1 LRRLG
6 GTDKKAVTMDL
17 QFSIDGARSSME
29 NPEVHSGAAL
39 SAWQGGPFLAADV
52 GGTHARLALVQR
64 RPDGSIEIIDHHK
77 YACADFSSLTAI
89 VADFLAAPGCGP
101 VHDAAIGCAGMR
113 RDDLVISINLPWP
126 ISLSELRAL
135 GIERVAAV
143 NDFVAV
149 AHAVQCMNPG
159 NSVLLS
165 GPNVVATDGPMLVI
179 GPGTGLGAA
188 YRVPNGLQAMV
199 IPSEAGQMAFAP
211 GNARE
216 MAVLAKMLESA
227 THVSNEQIVSG
238 PGLLKLYKALCAI
251 DGAAPRHASPAA
263 VVDAARTGDDAHA
276 TEAVRIFCDVLGSL
290 LGDLV
295 MVGGATSVYIAGGI
309 VPKIRDFID
318 GSHFRTR
325 FANKGV
331 MRTLLEQ
338 VPVWLIDNPHKGVIG
353 AASWYLTQSA

>member
-1 LRRLG
+1 
-6 GTDKKAVTMDL
+6 M
-17 QFSIDGARSSME
+17 GASSSME
-29 NPEVHSGAAL
+29 NPAIPSAAGL
-39 SAWQGGPFLAADV
+39 SARQGGPFLAADV
-52 GGTHARLALVQR
+52 GGTHARLALVQH

-77 YACADFSSLTAI
+77 YACADFPGLTAI
-89 VADFLAAPGCGP
+89 VSDFLAAPGRGP

-149 AHAVQCMNPG
+149 ANAVQCMNPG

-165 GPNVVATDGPMLVI
+165 GPGIVAADGPMLVI

-188 YRVPNGLQAMV
+188 YRVPNGAQALV
-199 IPSEAGQMAFAP
+199 VPSEAGQMAFAP

-216 MAVLAKMLESA
+216 IAVLAKMLEAAS
-227 THVSNEQIVSG
+227 HVSNEQIVSG
-238 PGLLKLYKALCAI
+238 PGLLKVYKALCSI
-251 DGAAPRHASPAA
+251 DGVTSRQASPAD
-263 VVDAARTGDDAHA
+263 VVDAARAGEDAHA
-276 TEAVRIFCDVLGSL
+276 VEAVRIFCDVLGSL

-295 MVGGATSVYIAGGI
+295 MVAGATSVYIAGGI
-309 VPKIRDFID
+309 MPKIRDFID
-318 GSHFRTR
+318 GSHFRAR

-331 MRTLLEQ
+331 MRTLMEQ

-353 AASWYLTQSA
+353 AASWYLAQPGI

>member
-1 LRRLG
+1 
-6 GTDKKAVTMDL
+6 
-17 QFSIDGARSSME
+17 ME
-29 NPEVHSGAAL
+29 NPANHSGATLTAR
-39 SAWQGGPFLAADV
+39 QGGPFLAADV

-64 RPDGSIEIIDHHK
+64 RADGSIEILDHQK
-77 YACADFSSLTAI
+77 YACADYPSLTAI
-89 VADFLAAPGCGP
+89 VADFLTGAGRGP

-149 AHAVQCMNPG
+149 ANAVQCMNPG
-159 NSVLLS
+159 NSILLG
-165 GPNVVATDGPMLVI
+165 GPSVVAADGTMLVI

-188 YRVPNGLQAMV
+188 FRVANGAQALV

-216 MAVLAKMLESA
+216 IAVLAKMQETA
-227 THVSNEQIVSG
+227 AHVSNEQIVSG
-238 PGLLKLYKALCAI
+238 PGLLKVYKAVCSL
-251 DGAAPRHASPAA
+251 DGVMPREESPAA
-263 VVDAARTGDDAHA
+263 VVEAARAGEDAHA
-276 TEAVRIFCDVLGSL
+276 VEAVRIFCDVLGSL

-309 VPKIRDFID
+309 MPKIQDFID
-318 GSHFRTR
+318 GSHFRAR
-325 FANKGV
+325 FVNKGV

-353 AASWYLTQSA
+353 AASWYLAQPGA

>member
-1 LRRLG
+1 M
-6 GTDKKAVTMDL
+6 MDL
-17 QFSIDGARSSME
+17 QFSIDGVRSSME
-29 NPEVHSGAAL
+29 NPDVHSGAAL

-52 GGTHARLALVQR
+52 GGTHARIALVQR
-64 RPDGSIEIIDHHK
+64 RPDGSIEILDHHK
-77 YACADFSSLTAI
+77 YACADFPSLTAI
-89 VADFLAAPGCGP
+89 IADFLATPGRGP

-126 ISLSELRAL
+126 ISLSELRGL

-165 GPNVVATDGPMLVI
+165 GPSVVAADGPMLVI

-188 YRVPNGLQAMV
+188 YRVPNGQHAMV
-199 IPSEAGQMAFAP
+199 VPSEAGQMAFAP

-216 MAVLAKMLESA
+216 IAVLAKMLE
-227 THVSNEQIVSG
+227 TTPHVSNEQIVSG
-238 PGLLKLYKALCAI
+238 PGLLKLYKALCAL
-251 DGAAPRHASPAA
+251 DGATPCQVSPAA
-263 VVDAARTGDDAHA
+263 VVDAARAGDDAHA
-276 TEAVRIFCDVLGSL
+276 IEAVRIFCDVLGSL

-309 VPKIRDFID
+309 MPKIRDFID
-318 GSHFRTR
+318 GSHFRAR

-338 VPVWLIDNPHKGVIG
+338 VPVWLIDHPHKGVIG
-353 AASWYLTQSA
+353 AASWYLSQPA

>member
-1 LRRLG
+1 MMDWQS
-6 GTDKKAVTMDL
+6 GT
-17 QFSIDGARSSME
+17 DGARSSME

-64 RPDGSIEIIDHHK
+64 RADGSIEILDHHK
-77 YACADFSSLTAI
+77 YACADFPSLTAI
-89 VADFLAAPGCGP
+89 VADFLAAPGREP

-135 GIERVAAV
+135 GIGRVAAV

-165 GPNVVATDGPMLVI
+165 GPSVVAADGSMLVI

-188 YRVPNGLQAMV
+188 YRVPNGAHALV

-216 MAVLAKMLESA
+216 IAVLAKMLEVVS
-227 THVSNEQIVSG
+227 HVSNEQIVSG

-251 DGAAPRHASPAA
+251 DGAAPRQASPAA
-263 VVDAARTGDDAHA
+263 VVDAARTGDDPHA
-276 TEAVRIFCDVLGSL
+276 IEAVRIFCDVLGSL

-309 VPKIRDFID
+309 MPKIRDFID
-318 GSHFRTR
+318 GSHFRAR

-353 AASWYLTQSA
+353 AASWYLAQSV